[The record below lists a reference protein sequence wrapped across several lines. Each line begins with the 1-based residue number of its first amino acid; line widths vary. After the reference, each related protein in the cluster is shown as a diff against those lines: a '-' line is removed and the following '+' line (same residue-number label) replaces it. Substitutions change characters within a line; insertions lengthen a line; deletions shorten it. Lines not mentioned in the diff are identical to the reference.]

1 MSSLSRRDIKIV
13 QRDWAK
19 VERIAD
25 TAATLFYD
33 RLFAMDPSVRP
44 LFKGDMAAQKVKL
57 IRMLGAAIYGLRDTD
72 VLLPILRHL
81 GQKHARLGVRD
92 EHYTTVGVALIE
104 TLRQGLGTGFD
115 AENEAAWTRVY
126 GVLAEAMKGTG
137 DS

>member
-1 MSSLSRRDIKIV
+1 MASLSRRDIRIV

-33 RLFAMDPSVRP
+33 RLFALDPSVRP

-57 IRMLGAAIYGLRDTD
+57 TRMIGAAVYGLRDAE
-72 VLLPILRHL
+72 VLMPILRHL

-92 EHYTTVGVALIE
+92 EHYATVGEALIE
-104 TLRQGLGTGFD
+104 TLRQGLGQGFGAD
-115 AENEAAWTRVY
+115 NEAAWTRVY
-126 GVLAEAMKGTG
+126 GVLAEGMKGTG
-137 DS
+137 EP